1 MIEVISEI
9 TGIVIAAGIL
19 AGVRKLGELTNA
31 VRDLDLRVSTLE
43 RWLQRPGFQQPAAG
57 GDYDPF
63 AAEVRGG
70 DCPRGS

>member
-1 MIEVISEI
+1 MIEVVSNI

-43 RWLQRPGFQQPAAG
+43 QWLQRPG
-57 GDYDPF
+57 
-63 AAEVRGG
+63 VREHPGRPNNSRSTPG
-70 DCPRGS
+70 SGVDC